1 MTGRGVVPRPSSPRR
16 RSSWCRRSPWR
27 STRCHSRRRHTPP
40 RCPGRGPGPGPG
52 DTRSS
57 KSPQNVSCRLRCRHS
72 RSRSSPDASPR
83 RLARCVARCPK
94 PRAFQLHTR
103 APSRLLPGVLRNIL
117 ASQRRP
123 PPVHPSLPPA
133 PSAPMKLTVST
144 LCLVMSALVL
154 PACTSADADGA
165 PCCED
170 PEIWA
175 EIDVTANPRST
186 LSAIVSARTTA
197 PVQVAVE
204 FVDAMGYTRRTGW
217 SASGTEHELT
227 VVGMRARSSYEFRLL
242 ARTATAS
249 PRRTRYRDP
258 HLRDGSAPPGHPPP
272 RRDQRS
278 GRRLSRSLHSR
289 RPESRPSLKHHR
301 RPTSLSFTRST
312 ATVRSSGTTPT
323 LPSPTCSSDE
333 TSSSASTGRSW
344 STCPMDFAS
353 STSRAESCSP
363 SHPRIR
369 TSSSITRASCCC
381 RAVLR
386 SRGRIGWSTR
396 RRRAAR

>member
-83 RLARCVARCPK
+83 RLARASPAAQNRARFNSTHAP
-94 PRAFQLHTR
+94 PRASSPESCAT
-103 APSRLLPGVLRNIL
+103 S
-117 ASQRRP
+117 
-123 PPVHPSLPPA
+123 SLPNDVPLGYTRHCPRA

-144 LCLVMSALVL
+144 LCLVMSALAL

-289 RPESRPSLKHHR
+289 RPESSPLLGSTTGDR
-301 RPTSLSFTRST
+301 R
-312 ATVRSSGTTPT
+312 V
-323 LPSPTCSSDE
+323 SPL
-333 TSSSASTGRSW
+333 
-344 STCPMDFAS
+344 
-353 STSRAESCSP
+353 RA
-363 SHPRIR
+363 
-369 TSSSITRASCCC
+369 
-381 RAVLR
+381 
-386 SRGRIGWSTR
+386 R
-396 RRRAAR
+396 RRR